1 MSAADLDRGAGS
13 LEPAGVARVQRRTV
27 WTLSAGQ
34 ILGGLA
40 FGATLSLGAVLAA
53 ELAGDDAFSGL
64 AAAAVTFGT
73 AMTAVPLARLARAR
87 GRRLSLT
94 TGMAIAL
101 VGVVLVV
108 LAVGIGSFPL
118 LLVSFLLVGAGQAA
132 NLQSR
137 FAAADLATDASR
149 GRDLSIV
156 VWATTVGAVLGPN
169 LTGPGEVL
177 GEALGMP
184 PLTGPYLFTV
194 VAQIVAMAVYLL
206 VLRPDPLLL
215 AQRVVAAAPA
225 AASAL
230 VKADRPAAARYA
242 IFAVAAAHGTMVS
255 VMAMTPVHL
264 LHHGASLT
272 IIGLTLSLHIA
283 GMYALSPVFGILA
296 DRVGRVPT
304 ILVGQVLLAGAL
316 LTASFGQ
323 SSTVTVTIALVLL
336 GLGWSASTVAGS
348 ALLTEASAEDRRTR
362 RQGFSDFTM
371 SMVGA
376 VGAIVAGLVLGWIGY
391 GGLALVVGVLVVA
404 TTLLSP
410 VGLRATAP
418 SAAVEG
424 AGSRERS
431 VSDRARAAR
440 EPRPRRR

>member
-1 MSAADLDRGAGS
+1 MASTSPIDPI
-13 LEPAGVARVQRRTV
+13 EIARVQRRTV
-27 WTLSAGQ
+27 WTLSLGQ
-34 ILGGLA
+34 VLGGLA

-53 ELAGDDAFSGL
+53 ELSGDEAFSGL
-64 AAAAVTFGT
+64 AAAAVTLGT
-73 AMTAVPLARLARAR
+73 AVTAVPLARLARTR

-94 TGMAIAL
+94 AGMAIAL

-108 LAVGIGSFPL
+108 AAVAVDSFPL

-169 LTGPGEVL
+169 LTGPGELL
-177 GEALGMP
+177 GGAVGMP

-194 VAQIVAMAVYLL
+194 VAQLVAIAVYLL
-206 VLRPDPLLL
+206 ALRPDPLLL

-225 AASAL
+225 TGATLA
-230 VKADRPAAARYA
+230 KQDRPATARYA
-242 IFAVAAAHGTMVS
+242 VFAIAAAHGTMVS

-272 IIGLTLSLHIA
+272 IIGVTLSLHIA

-296 DRVGRVPT
+296 DRVGRVAT
-304 ILVGQVLLAGAL
+304 ILIGQLLLAAAL
-316 LTASFGQ
+316 VTASFGQ
-323 SSTVTVTIALVLL
+323 ASTAAVTVALVLL

-348 ALLTEASAEDRRTR
+348 ALLTEASSEQRRTR
-362 RQGFSDFTM
+362 RQGFSDFAM
-371 SMVGA
+371 SMVAA
-376 VGAIVAGLVLGWIGY
+376 VGAILAGVVLGAIGY

-404 TTLLSP
+404 TLLLSP
-410 VGLRATAP
+410 LGRRTTPAERVAPARRAGTTT
-418 SAAVEG
+418 
-424 AGSRERS
+424 
-431 VSDRARAAR
+431 D
-440 EPRPRRR
+440 